1 MTVLTTSRAKIIKS
15 DSELKSAKTGEK
27 MKISYGGEVHNSP
40 VLKIPIKDLIYNIR
54 NGRFRAELL
63 AKEDELKRKL
73 DSTNAL
79 DAKIIQQL
87 LLKQDE
93 NETELLKEDIIKHG
107 QIDPG
112 IITADGAVINANRRM
127 AILSELREK
136 TGEEKYSYLK
146 VGILPQGVNT
156 LDLWRIEA
164 GLQFGKDFRLKY
176 GGVNELLKLKEGL
189 KQGLTEQD
197 ISAALLGRYTK
208 KQIEEKIEILKLIDS
223 YLAFIEKPGEYHRI
237 HDEGLLEKF
246 ISGYKAV
253 SKLGFGKERATDAI
267 DVYNL
272 LFCLIE
278 KTDIRHLDVRELKNI
293 ANNPPAFKEL
303 KKGYTAT
310 NPRKITKEKLNDN
323 FEMALEISNA
333 EKDKE
338 KPKTLLKKALSNI
351 QIVNP
356 KSEILKEEEAK
367 ELLEQLRKSIE
378 DLIIA
383 SKK

>member
-1 MTVLTTSRAKIIKS
+1 MNILTTSRAKLIKS
-15 DSELKSAKTGEK
+15 DSEAKAAKTGES
-27 MKISYGGEVHNSP
+27 MKIFYGGDVHSHP
-40 VLKIPIKDLIYNIR
+40 VFKIPINHLIYNIR

-63 AKEDELKRKL
+63 EREEELKRKL
-73 DSTNAL
+73 DATKAA

-93 NETELLKEDIIKHG
+93 NETQLLKDDLIKHK

-127 AILSELREK
+127 AILSELKEK
-136 TGEEKYSYLK
+136 TGEEIYGYLK
-146 VGILPQGVNT
+146 VGILPQSIKT
-156 LDLWRIEA
+156 SDLWRIEA

-189 KQGLTEQD
+189 KQGLSEQD
-197 ISAALLGRYTK
+197 ISAALLGRYSK
-208 KQIEEKIEILKLIDS
+208 KQVEEKIEILKLIDS

-237 HDEGLLEKF
+237 QDEGLLEKF

-253 SKLGFGKERATDAI
+253 SKLGFGKERAVDII
-267 DVYNL
+267 DIYNL

-293 ANNPPAFKEL
+293 ANNATAFKEL
-303 KKGYTAT
+303 KKGYNSAT
-310 NPRKITKEKLNDN
+310 PRKITKEKLNDN
-323 FEMALEISNA
+323 FEMALEISNG
-333 EKDKE
+333 EKDKG
-338 KPKTLLKKALSNI
+338 KPIMLLRKALSNI

-356 KSEILKEEEAK
+356 KSEILKEEEAQGI
-367 ELLEQLRKSIE
+367 LEQLRQSIAK
-378 DLIIA
+378 LIIA